1 MTYPTKEELTE
12 WFSLQETGNAPKF
25 FDLYVSDDV
34 IWTVEV
40 FNWPFKSD
48 GRELFPS
55 PGYSTERKNS

>member
-12 WFSLQETGNAPKF
+12 WFKLQETGQAPKF

-40 FNWPFKSD
+40 T
-48 GRELFPS
+48 
-55 PGYSTERKNS
+55 Y